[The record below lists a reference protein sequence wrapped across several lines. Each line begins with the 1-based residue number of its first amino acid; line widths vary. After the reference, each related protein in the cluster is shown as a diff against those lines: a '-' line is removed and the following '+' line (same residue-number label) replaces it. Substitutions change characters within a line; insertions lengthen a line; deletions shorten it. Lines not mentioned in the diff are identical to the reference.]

1 MAFVTTD
8 WTIAANGDIR
18 YSGDIHGGASPSYVT
33 VIEFHRAL
41 QDFADDAAASGDDLL
56 DISSLTPSDRSTDN
70 IITLLNGFNIDDTSA
85 EHLYDGS
92 IIQTGGDDIYDGIVN
107 FGNAAFISVLQNGA
121 LIVSDFWNSFTP
133 AGFNANVNQGI
144 SHRFMV
150 KTRTAGTDVD
160 GRKLLG
166 MSREYGKT
174 FAEFPINGTS
184 RGNNVLA
191 LSESTDLNNATA
203 SGTVAAYT
211 LTKTE
216 GYRAIDINNDSI
228 DEYFYV
234 EWDIST
240 APTNVNDLYEF
251 TKYITRRGTAETI
264 MGIAGDVFRGVTHEI
279 DIDGATGTFVEPEA
293 VSWTGGTGQLLAI
306 DSVTAGTKMWI
317 QLLTGSAPG
326 NDVLITGAST
336 ATALVNITV
345 VERPIPQHI
354 SGASTGSA
362 LISAYGFGVASAN
375 LTAADIM
382 TALDNIAY
390 FPPNNVSFTVGG
402 LVSGEDRVLVTLD
415 NGGTIDKAQFTS
427 GATYNTGA
435 VASIS
440 VTGGSLPSDLPSSG
454 TFRIVN
460 DAGFDVPITYSSY
473 NAGTGVF
480 TLSGT
485 YDFSGT
491 NETAAATSGNN
502 LYITYIDKIAGASS
516 EVFTVVFNNP
526 RTLFI
531 RVRDG
536 GVSPIKTFQ
545 TTGTLGSAGGST
557 TAIRTADA

>member
-41 QDFADDAAASGDDLL
+41 QDFADDDAASGDDLL